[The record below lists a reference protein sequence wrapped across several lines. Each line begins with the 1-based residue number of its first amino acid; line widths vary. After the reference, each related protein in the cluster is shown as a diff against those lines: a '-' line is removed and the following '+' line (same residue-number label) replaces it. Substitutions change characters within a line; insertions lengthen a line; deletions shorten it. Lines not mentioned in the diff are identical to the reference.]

1 MYSSH
6 VVHVH
11 IFAFGPFSSVIVFVF
26 LTKKNTISIV
36 HEAACGLTFSL

>member
-6 VVHVH
+6 VVHVD

-26 LTKKNTISIV
+26 FKKKKKTQFLLYMKQPV
-36 HEAACGLTFSL
+36 G